1 MTATPKRK
9 ALDQAAR
16 YFLKLRISQV
26 GVGLCC
32 SKCPGK
38 PTLEVE
44 DTRLDVSYHERSS
57 TSEIK
62 ALCTAGHLVARIDV
76 KSIELRYAAENKKGP
91 EDVLDLDP
99 RSPLDIKEGGPECR
113 L

>member
-16 YFLKLRISQV
+16 YFLKLRISQA
-26 GVGLCC
+26 GIGLCC
-32 SKCPGK
+32 SRCHGSPF
-38 PTLEVE
+38 LEVE

-62 ALCTAGHLVARIDV
+62 AFCTAGHLVARIDV
-76 KSIELRYAAENKKGP
+76 KSIELRYAAENKTGP
-91 EDVLDLDP
+91 KDALELDP
-99 RSPLDIKEGGPECR
+99 RSPSDIEEGGPECQ